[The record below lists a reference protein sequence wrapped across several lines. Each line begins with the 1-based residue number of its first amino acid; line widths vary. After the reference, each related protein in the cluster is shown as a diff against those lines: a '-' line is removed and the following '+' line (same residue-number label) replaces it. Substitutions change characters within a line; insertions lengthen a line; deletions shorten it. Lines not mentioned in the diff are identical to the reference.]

1 MHAGTL
7 QGCLSTYYGP
17 FRATPD
23 IGGRPGAQLLYL
35 LTFKIVLINVTNANL
50 PNDPYHFEGQ
60 LGKFSEFEM
69 LAFTKMIGFLAF
81 LCFTLENS

>member
-60 LGKFSEFEM
+60 LCKISKFEIYTF
-69 LAFTKMIGFLAF
+69 AKMTGFLVF
-81 LCFTLENS
+81 LSFYYR